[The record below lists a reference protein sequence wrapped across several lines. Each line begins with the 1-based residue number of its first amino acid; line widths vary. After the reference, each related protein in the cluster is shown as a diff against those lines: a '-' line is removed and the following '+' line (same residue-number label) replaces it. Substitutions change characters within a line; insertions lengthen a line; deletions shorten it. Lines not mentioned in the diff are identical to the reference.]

1 VDRKKTDGED
11 QDAAKKYKNNFML
24 NEAIEVALAKMI
36 KDAYNDNSK
45 KIPIGFDE
53 FARSQQYKDLL
64 EAMLDYNR
72 ELFRLENKQQ
82 VLEQEAKQRGLPI
95 PQVLPSEKK
104 KLSEKAKKMAD
115 KYSWIVFTHTSIGTK
130 DKNTHSFM

>member
-1 VDRKKTDGED
+1 MTLFLEYAKRETLDRKKTEGDEN
-11 QDAAKKYKNNFML
+11 DASKKYKNNFVL
-24 NEAIEVALAKMI
+24 GDAIEKALDKMV
-36 KDAYNDNSK
+36 KDAQYDNSK
-45 KIPIGFDE
+45 KIPPGFDD

-95 PQVLPSEKK
+95 P
-104 KLSEKAKKMAD
+104 
-115 KYSWIVFTHTSIGTK
+115 
-130 DKNTHSFM
+130 